1 VINCAEEPTMSQPP
15 TMSPPTVTQVL
26 VGGSPGSKV
35 VDRIAPA
42 FWRALR
48 TLLQGIA
55 GAFPSAGVGTIVLT
69 AGYWQ
74 TFWFTCL
81 AALIAALV
89 SFLQNLA
96 AVLPDPGQQL
106 PSNARK

>member
-1 VINCAEEPTMSQPP
+1 VINCTEEPMMPQ
-15 TMSPPTVTQVL
+15 PTVTEVL
-26 VGGSPGSKV
+26 VGGSPGTKIA
-35 VDRIAPA
+35 DRIAPA

-55 GAFPSAGVGTIVLT
+55 GAFPSAGVGTVVLT

-74 TFWFTCL
+74 TFLFACV

-89 SFLQNLA
+89 SFLQNVA
-96 AVLPDPGQQL
+96 AVLPDPGQQKL
-106 PSNARK
+106 VTDGQ